1 MDIQTSFNN
10 QILQAMKTLVE
21 NNLHL
26 TVGQQLVT
34 KVIAINTTGITLKWG
49 NQTLTVENQNPRA
62 VFTPYIGQNATLQVV
77 KTSPE
82 LEFKLLAF
90 DSHSYE
96 TPPSSEK
103 MGAMRLTLATA
114 PLVARLDESMKQFS
128 THAENQ
134 HPVQAKVAG
143 LVGNKIQ
150 LELIVDDHRN
160 PDTVGKKM
168 LISIEK
174 NQLQLLPSQTHEP
187 LKVGQPLTL
196 AITKIGA
203 IPEFKQLPTVISPI
217 SQQEEKIAAFM
228 KQLLPRHESPSVLL
242 NELKTDLP
250 HLDIKNE
257 NLSQSLKQNA
267 SALFEHLPPKE
278 QLFNPQKLRHL
289 IYSSGVFFEA
299 KNNAPTT
306 YEKLKPPSPTQIQT
320 PTQTKTAAPVD
331 LKMPLLNLLQHT
343 SVSNEVKQL
352 ASTLLQNLLKKDTVP
367 LTPELTQ
374 ALEESEMQ
382 LHTQLL
388 PLTRSE
394 NIPQSLKTL
403 AADILPNLKAPL
415 LDVKIAPI
423 SQLESENI
431 LQTDEV
437 ATSDFKNELLKLVQT
452 LKQGISQQ
460 AEFALTETQVKGL
473 EHLQH
478 KTENALAK
486 VVLDQLHS
494 IPKEDSGK
502 QIWAFELPFLMNN
515 QIETLK
521 MEVQRDKTNAAAQT
535 NEQTHWSVNLT
546 LTPPKLGAVQC
557 VISYQNGVVN
567 TYFKNE
573 KPQTTTLINSH
584 LGNLKQQLQQVGL
597 LTGLMSAHD
606 DFQPIKSA
614 YSMTNPSL
622 LNETA

>member
-10 QILQAMKTLVE
+10 QILQAMKTVVE
-21 NNLHL
+21 NNLNL

-49 NQTLTVENQNPRA
+49 NQTLTVENQNSRA
-62 VFTPYIGQNATLQVV
+62 VFTPYVGQNATLQVV
-77 KTSPE
+77 KTSPA

-90 DSHSYE
+90 DAHSYE
-96 TPPSSEK
+96 TPPSPEK
-103 MGAMRLTLATA
+103 MSAMRLTLATA
-114 PLVARLDESMKQFS
+114 PLVSRLDESMKQFS

-134 HPVQAKVAG
+134 HPVSAKVVG

-160 PDTVGKKM
+160 TDSSGKKM

-174 NQLQLLPSQTHEP
+174 NQLQLLPSQAHEP

-203 IPEFKQLPTVISPI
+203 MPEFKQLPTVISPI
-217 SQQEEKIAAFM
+217 NAQEEKIAAFM

-250 HLDIKNE
+250 RLDIKNE
-257 NLSQSLKQNA
+257 NLSQTLKQNA

-289 IYSSGVFFEA
+289 IYSSGIFFDA
-299 KNNAPTT
+299 KNSAPTT
-306 YEKLKPPSPTQIQT
+306 YANLKPPSPTQQST
-320 PTQTKTAAPVD
+320 PVQKIAAPVD

-343 SVSNEVKQL
+343 SVSNEIKQL
-352 ASTLLQNLLKKDTVP
+352 ASTLLQNLLKKDTAP
-367 LTPELTQ
+367 ITPALTH
-374 ALEESEMQ
+374 AIEESEME

-388 PLTRSE
+388 PLSRSE

-403 AADILPNLKAPL
+403 AAQILPNLKAPL

-423 SQLESENI
+423 APLEGENVSA
-431 LQTDEV
+431 TDELV
-437 ATSDFKNELLKLVQT
+437 TSDFKSELLKLVQT
-452 LKQGISQQ
+452 LKQGIAQQ
-460 AEFALTETQVKGL
+460 NEFALTETQVKGL

-494 IPKEDSGK
+494 VPKEDSGK
-502 QIWAFELPFLMNN
+502 QLWAFELPFLMNN

-521 MEVQRDKTNAAAQT
+521 MEVQRDKANAAAET
-535 NEQTHWSVNLT
+535 TAQTHWSVNLT
-546 LTPPKLGAVQC
+546 LTPPKLGEVQC

-573 KPQTTTLINSH
+573 KPQTTTLISSH
-584 LGNLKQQLQQVGL
+584 LTNLKQQLQQVGL
-597 LTGLMSAHD
+597 LTGLMSAHNN
-606 DFQPIKSA
+606 FQPIKSA
-614 YSMTNPSL
+614 YSAVNTSL